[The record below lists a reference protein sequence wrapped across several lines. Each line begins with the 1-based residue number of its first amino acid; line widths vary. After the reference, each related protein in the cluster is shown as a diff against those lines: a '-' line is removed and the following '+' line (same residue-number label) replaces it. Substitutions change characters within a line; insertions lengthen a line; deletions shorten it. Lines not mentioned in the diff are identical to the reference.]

1 MLIKN
6 ISECAKNIGILF
18 QIKDDLLDYSFNK
31 KMGKPLFQD
40 LKEGKITYPFYFAY
54 KNAKSSEKKI
64 LLNFLGNQ
72 RINADKVLEVI
83 KNLQGIRKTELLAK
97 QFHKNAIIF
106 AGGIDNLKVKK
117 EMIELTNIAYN
128 RDK

>member
-1 MLIKN
+1 MSDINKAPNDFFDNWNKIK
-6 ISECAKNIGILF
+6 SM
-18 QIKDDLLDYSFNK
+18 S
-31 KMGKPLFQD
+31 
-40 LKEGKITYPFYFAY
+40 Y
-54 KNAKSSEKKI
+54 KNVIELHVKKSSEKKI

-106 AGGIDNLKVKK
+106 AGGIENLKVKK